1 MTADGGQGERMTLP
15 PTPPTR
21 TWGDT
26 GLAAV
31 LPVPAALPVPT
42 RAAAVAPGPRLGEP
56 EAGPYMAL
64 LDRAAARSVPLS
76 ALVELTHAC
85 NVDCEHCY
93 LDLKPDRAIGA
104 LSTDEWRRIF
114 DELAE
119 EGCLF
124 LTLSG
129 GELLVRRDWFELAS
143 HARTLGFALRLY
155 TNGTMI
161 DESVADRIASLE
173 PLGVEISLLGGTAA
187 THDAVTRKRGS
198 FERMLRGIRLL
209 VARGIHVLLKSV
221 VMKKNAAE
229 YEAMKALAVALG
241 CDSYFDIEVTPK
253 NDGDRTPTDLT
264 ADGEALA
271 AVARDMFAPARALD
285 EARNGAVSDSCEQ
298 ARHFDRE
305 AALADGPCAAGRRTC
320 HIGPTGDLFP
330 CTQWT
335 VPVGNLRV
343 TPLRELWR
351 HSPALAEVRA
361 KTIGDFDVCKT
372 CDLLEVCTP
381 CMALSLLERG
391 VVDGPSPTK
400 CRSAEA
406 RAAALGISGRAAGL
420 ALEAHPA
427 SGLIQLRR
435 SSLRKV

>member
-1 MTADGGQGERMTLP
+1 MTLP
-15 PTPPTR
+15 PTPPAR
-21 TWGDT
+21 SKGDA
-26 GLAAV
+26 GLAA
-31 LPVPAALPVPT
+31 
-42 RAAAVAPGPRLGEP
+42 APSPRRGEP

-129 GELLVRRDWFELAS
+129 GELLVRRDWYELAS

-161 DESVADRIASLE
+161 DEAVADRIASLE

-229 YEAMKALAVALG
+229 YEAMKALAVTLG

-271 AVARDMFAPARALD
+271 AVARDMFAPARA
-285 EARNGAVSDSCEQ
+285 DSCAQ

-335 VPVGNLRV
+335 VPVGNLR
-343 TPLRELWR
+343 TTSLRELWR

-361 KTIGDFDVCKT
+361 KTIGSFDVCKT

-391 VVDGPSPTK
+391 VVDGLSPTK
-400 CRSAEA
+400 CRSAET
-406 RAAALGISGRAAGL
+406 RAAALGIDGKAAGL
-420 ALEAHPA
+420 ALDAHPA

-435 SSLRKV
+435 PSLRKP